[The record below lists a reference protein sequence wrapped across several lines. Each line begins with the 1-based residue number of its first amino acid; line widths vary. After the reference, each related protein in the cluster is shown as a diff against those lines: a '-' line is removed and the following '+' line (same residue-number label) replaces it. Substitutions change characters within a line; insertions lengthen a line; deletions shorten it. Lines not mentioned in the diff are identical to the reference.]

1 MFYSSTI
8 PGFLCWLSGE
18 ESICQVQFSCSVVS
32 DSLQSHGCQASLSI
46 TNSRSLLKLMSIES
60 VCHSTISA
68 CQVGDVGLI
77 PGSGRSPGE
86 GHGNPRQVFLPGK
99 SYELRSLAGCSP
111 WGCRESDMTYRLKT
125 NNTQQ

>member
-46 TNSRSLLKLMSIES
+46 TNSQSLLKLMSIES
-60 VCHSTISA
+60 VCHSSIWASFVAQLVKNPSA
-68 CQVGDVGLI
+68 VWETWV
-77 PGSGRSPGE
+77 
-86 GHGNPRQVFLPGK
+86 
-99 SYELRSLAGCSP
+99 
-111 WGCRESDMTYRLKT
+111 
-125 NNTQQ
+125 

>member
-18 ESICQVQFSCSVVS
+18 ESTCQVQFSCSIVS
-32 DSLQSHGCQASLSI
+32 DSLQSRVCQASLSI
-46 TNSRSLLKLMSIES
+46 TNSQSLLKLMSIES

-111 WGCRESDMTYRLKT
+111 WGHRESDMTYRLKT

>member
-18 ESICQVQFSCSVVS
+18 ESTCQVQFSCSVVS
-32 DSLQSHGCQASLSI
+32 DSLQSRVCQASLSI
-46 TNSRSLLKLMSIES
+46 TNSQSLLKLMSIES

-68 CQVGDVGLI
+68 CQVGDMGLI

-111 WGCRESDMTYRLKT
+111 WGHRESDMTYRLKT